1 MTPSFVDNLHLLTH
15 ALLVDFLEYLGN
27 EVTVHTAE
35 CTLCP
40 ALFENLCVAGS
51 LKDCHVV
58 LLLVLTDFTAYAHTL
73 GEKIHELVVD
83 FVNLMTELG
92 DALCGSGL
100 TAHYEQREDI
110 VEHIGGNLLLGVAP
124 CAIGIAVALND
135 KSVETEVHSL
145 LAKRCHEFAT
155 TSNVRRVA
163 DDGQIGYATMQFDR
177 NLPHRHVAVYLLVVA

>member
-35 CTLCP
+35 CTLCT
-40 ALFENLCVAGS
+40 ALLEYLVVAGS

-58 LLLVLTDFTAYAHTL
+58 LLLVLTDFTAYSHTL

-110 VEHIGGNLLLGVAP
+110 VEHVGSNLLLGIAP

-135 KSVETEVHSL
+135 KSVETEVRSL
-145 LAKRCHEFAT
+145 LAKRCYEFAT

-163 DDGQIGYATMQFDR
+163 DDGKIGYATM
-177 NLPHRHVAVYLLVVA
+177 

>member
-1 MTPSFVDNLHLLTH
+1 MAASFVDNLHLLTH

-35 CTLCP
+35 CTLCT
-40 ALFENLCVAGS
+40 ALLEYLVVAGS
-51 LKDCHVV
+51 LKDSHVV
-58 LLLVLTDFTAYAHTL
+58 LLLILTDFTAYSHTL

-110 VEHIGGNLLLGVAP
+110 VEHVGSNLLLGVAP

-135 KSVETEVHSL
+135 KSVETEIHCL
-145 LAKRCHEFAT
+145 LTDRRHEFASST
-155 TSNVRRVA
+155 NVRWVA
-163 DDGQIGYATMQFDR
+163 DDRQIGYAAMQFDR